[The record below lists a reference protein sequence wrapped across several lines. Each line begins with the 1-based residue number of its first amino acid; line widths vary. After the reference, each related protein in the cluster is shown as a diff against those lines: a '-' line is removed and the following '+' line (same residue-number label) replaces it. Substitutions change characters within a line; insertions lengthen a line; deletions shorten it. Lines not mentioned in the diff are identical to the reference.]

1 MKKVIFL
8 VLCLVVLV
16 TGNIYAQEVA
26 TEPTTSFVID
36 LGSFTG
42 IVAIVS
48 ALVTQIIKLIPAVAS
63 SKLAKIGVSIGVGII
78 ICMLSWLL
86 HLTPLLDGYL
96 WWHILIYGA
105 ATGLSGCGFYDVI
118 KALGSLFEDDVIH
131 IDY

>member
-1 MKKVIFL
+1 MRKVIFL

-16 TGNIYAQEVA
+16 TGNVYAQEVV

-48 ALVTQIIKLIPAVAS
+48 ALVTQIAKLIPAISVNN
-63 SKLAKIGVSIGVGII
+63 LAKIGVSVGVGII
-78 ICMLSWLL
+78 VCMLSWLL
-86 HLTPLLDGYL
+86 HLTPLLDSYL

-118 KALGSLFEDDVIH
+118 KALGSLFEDDVIRL
-131 IDY
+131 D